1 MGTLTY
7 KEAEWLVNF
16 SKNTLGLK
24 LQGDVVNQYYEAERL
39 LMGKDKINRRG
50 CTCHYKSLAKMVS
63 SLWDQYK
70 QKVLDIYNEGPEK
83 KEEKRSSRSE
93 DS

>member
-1 MGTLTY
+1 MFNY
-7 KEAEWLVNF
+7 KEAEWLVEF

-24 LQGDVVNQYYEAERL
+24 LQGQVLEDYYEAERL
-39 LMGKDKINRRG
+39 LKGKDEIDKRS
-50 CTCHYKSLAKMVS
+50 CTCHYKSLAKMVN

-70 QKVLDIYNEGPEK
+70 QTVLDIYNEGP
-83 KEEKRSSRSE
+83 KEETKKRSSRSK

>member
-39 LMGKDKINRRG
+39 LMGKDKINSNRLRSRPG
-50 CTCHYKSLAKMVS
+50 GLE
-63 SLWDQYK
+63 K
-70 QKVLDIYNEGPEK
+70 QLTTHK
-83 KEEKRSSRSE
+83 KL
-93 DS
+93 